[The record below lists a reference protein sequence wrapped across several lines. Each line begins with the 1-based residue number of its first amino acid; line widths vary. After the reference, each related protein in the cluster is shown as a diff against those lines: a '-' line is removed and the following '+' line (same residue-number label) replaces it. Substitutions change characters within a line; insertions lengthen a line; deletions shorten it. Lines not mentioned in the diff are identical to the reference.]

1 MCESVILETPVLTTD
16 CSGMKDILGESQY
29 GLIVENNDD
38 AIFEGIKKMIDDRN
52 FYEKYVLQV
61 KRRRENF
68 KLENSVKQLKIEIGI

>member
-1 MCESVILETPVLTTD
+1 
-16 CSGMKDILGESQY
+16 MKDILGESQY

-61 KRRRENF
+61 KRRREKFLNW
-68 KLENSVKQLKIEIGI
+68 KIL

>member
-1 MCESVILETPVLTTD
+1 
-16 CSGMKDILGESQY
+16 MKDILGESQY

>member
-1 MCESVILETPVLTTD
+1 
-16 CSGMKDILGESQY
+16 
-29 GLIVENNDD
+29 
-38 AIFEGIKKMIDDRN
+38 MIDDRN